1 MPKTIVTEKTNLTNR
16 EISCPSCG
24 VNFTPTVPKIIYSY
38 NTQRCPEC
46 KVLLNIHASSFYPE
60 EACALMWKPTI
71 AKSAWTELDE
81 LKLDN
86 EYLENKAER
95 DKWGR
100 EAERNESVFWIIILA
115 IFAVVI
121 IIQKLIDI

>member
-1 MPKTIVTEKTNLTNR
+1 MPKIIVTEKTNLTNR
-16 EISCPSCG
+16 EVTCPSCKMD
-24 VNFTPTVPKIIYSY
+24 FTPTVPKVIYSY

-46 KVLLNIHASSFYPE
+46 KALLNIHASSFYPE
-60 EACALMWKPTI
+60 EACALMWEPTI

-86 EYLENKAER
+86 EYLEKKAER
-95 DKWGR
+95 EKWYR
-100 EAERNESVFWIIILA
+100 EAKRDEPIFWIIILA

-121 IIQKLIDI
+121 IIQKLIGL